1 MEDNSNCNSNS
12 NSNDF
17 NQLDEITRQL
27 VSMKNDDASDY
38 HNIDGEKKTQA
49 SIVKNKFT
57 AFR

>member
-1 MEDNSNCNSNS
+1 MKNMEDNSNCNSNS

-27 VSMKNDDASDY
+27 VSMKNDD

>member
-12 NSNDF
+12 HSNDF

-27 VSMKNDDASDY
+27 VSMKNDDANDY
-38 HNIDGEKKTQA
+38 HVDGEKKTQA

>member
-12 NSNDF
+12 NDF
-17 NQLDEITRQL
+17 SQLDEITRQL
-27 VSMKNDDASDY
+27 VSMKNDDANDY
-38 HNIDGEKKTQA
+38 DNFGGEKKTQA

>member
-27 VSMKNDDASDY
+27 VSMKNDD
-38 HNIDGEKKTQA
+38 HNDGEKKTQA